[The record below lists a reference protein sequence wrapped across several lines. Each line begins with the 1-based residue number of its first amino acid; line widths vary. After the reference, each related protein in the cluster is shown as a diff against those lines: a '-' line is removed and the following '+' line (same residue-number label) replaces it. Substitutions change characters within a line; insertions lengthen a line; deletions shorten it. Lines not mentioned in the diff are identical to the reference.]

1 MNTQP
6 IVFLDFDGVIRTPGW
21 NGLAID
27 NLNKLTEATKA
38 RIVVASDWRHS
49 HTDGEIKKLLAD
61 LGVLGLAGMETTPI
75 LPGDLDSLEWWQP
88 RGNEINEYVRADN
101 VTRFVVLDDMEPLA
115 WSPLAQKLVLC
126 NANEGFTEQR
136 LEEALKILA
145 HE

>member
-21 NGLAID
+21 NGLAIE

-38 RIVVASDWRHS
+38 RIVVSSDWRYS
-49 HTDGEIKKLLAD
+49 HTDGELKNLLAD
-61 LGVLGLAGMETTPI
+61 HGVRNLACMETTFVM
-75 LPGDLDSLEWWQP
+75 PGDLDSLEWWQP
-88 RGNEINEYVRADN
+88 RCGEIQEYVRVDN
-101 VTRFVVLDDMEPLA
+101 VTRFVILDDMEPLA

-126 NANEGFTEQR
+126 NANEGFTDKR
-136 LEEALKILA
+136 LEEALKILT

>member
-21 NGLAID
+21 NGLAIE

-38 RIVVASDWRHS
+38 RIVVSSDWRHS
-49 HTDGEIKKLLAD
+49 HTDKELKKVLED
-61 LGVLGLAGMETTPI
+61 HGVRGLNCMETTPI

-88 RGNEINEYVRADN
+88 RCSEIDEYVRADG

-126 NANEGFTEQR
+126 NANEGFTDKR

>member
-21 NGLAID
+21 NGLAIE
-27 NLNKLTEATKA
+27 NLNKLTATTNA
-38 RIVVASDWRHS
+38 RIVVSSDWRHS
-49 HTDGEIKKLLAD
+49 HTDKELKKLLED
-61 LGVLGLAGMETTPI
+61 RGVQGLTCMETTPI

-88 RGNEINEYVRADN
+88 RCNEIEQYVCVDN
-101 VTRFVVLDDMEPLA
+101 VTRFVILDDMEPIA
-115 WSPLAQKLVLC
+115 WSPLARKLVLC